1 MTTRPEYANPLGY
14 GTPWSNAGGGG
25 GGGAPTGPAG
35 GDLSGTYPDP
45 TVAKIQGNPV
55 AATAP
60 AAGDV
65 LEWSGADWTPT
76 APAGGGIT
84 QLTGDTTA
92 GPGSGSQAA
101 AVLEITGHP
110 AGYAG
115 NPRSFTRAKVYDFI
129 GFSSRAYGAG
139 FNVLWQTGDEVYQN
153 VPMIAGAGYA
163 GDAAVFVGLSAD
175 RSQQISNLL
184 LSAGGRVIVQHNQQD
199 VYQASAT
206 ATGNAIN
213 SWRQGICLSKAE
225 RTSSPSFACDS
236 GGSSAGTTLLV
247 ECAYPIG
254 SGGGIVDLP
263 QYASAY
269 GPGFPEGRQIFIADA
284 IGSASPT
291 DPILVNDAFG
301 RTIASAP
308 PPYAI
313 TTPAAAKTF
322 VLDSTATN
330 WLVF

>member
-14 GTPWSNAGGGG
+14 GTPWGNAGGG

-45 TVAKIQGNPV
+45 TVAKIQNNPV

-65 LEWSGADWTPT
+65 LEWSGTDWTPT
-76 APAGGGIT
+76 APAGGGIN

-101 AVLEITGHP
+101 TALELTGHP
-110 AGYAG
+110 AGYNGAPASFVLCKAQDLIQSVGSGFNILWQAG
-115 NPRSFTRAKVYDFI
+115 N
-129 GFSSRAYGAG
+129 AYP
-139 FNVLWQTGDEVYQN
+139 YQN
-153 VPMIAGAGYA
+153 KPMISAGSYA
-163 GDAAVFVGLSAD
+163 GDFATFVGLNAARDNQTENVLISAH
-175 RSQQISNLL
+175 
-184 LSAGGRVIVQHNQQD
+184 GRVTIQRDQQD

-206 ATGNAIN
+206 ATGHPIN

-225 RTSSPSFACDS
+225 RTSAPSFACDS

-284 IGSASPT
+284 IGSASLT

-322 VLDSTATN
+322 VLDSTGSN